1 MRFIGY
7 DDRKQFMVTT
17 FSKYFFKLSVTD
29 VLLLS
34 SKRCISMETDQF
46 YIDKILAN
54 DTKAFTVLVNRY
66 KNMVFTLAVQ
76 MLKNKEEAE
85 EVSQDTF
92 VKIYKHLEK
101 FKGDS
106 KFSTWVYRIAYNAC
120 LDRIKTYKKNRN
132 TVGIDQFT
140 ENQVKTLETAFDL
153 MERSDREKSVK
164 ECLKRMPEDDAVIIT
179 LFYFEELSLAEI
191 SKVVGLDA
199 NNVKVKLFRARK
211 RLAAILKERL
221 EPEILENYG
230 QRNR

>member
-1 MRFIGY
+1 
-7 DDRKQFMVTT
+7 
-17 FSKYFFKLSVTD
+17 
-29 VLLLS
+29 
-34 SKRCISMETDQF
+34 METDQF

-66 KNMVFTLAVQ
+66 KNMVFTLTLQ
-76 MLKNKEEAE
+76 LLKNKEEAE

-92 VKIYKHLEK
+92 VKIFKHLDK

-106 KFSTWVYRIAYNAC
+106 KFSTWVYRIAYNSC
-120 LDRIKTYKKNRN
+120 LDRIKTYKKHRN
-132 TVGIDQFT
+132 TVGIDEFT
-140 ENQVKTLETAFDL
+140 ENQVKTMETAFDL
-153 MERSDREKSVK
+153 MERSDREESVK

-191 SKVVGLDA
+191 SKVIGLDT

-211 RLAAILKERL
+211 RLATILKERL
-221 EPEILENYG
+221 EPAILENYG